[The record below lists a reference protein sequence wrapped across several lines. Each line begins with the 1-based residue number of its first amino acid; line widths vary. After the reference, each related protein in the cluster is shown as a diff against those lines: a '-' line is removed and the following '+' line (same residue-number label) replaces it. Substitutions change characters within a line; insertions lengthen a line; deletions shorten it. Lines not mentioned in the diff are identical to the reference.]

1 MKTITALLLFL
12 SLSSIPLAMADG
24 PSDGKVK
31 PPTIPC
37 APNVPCITEET
48 QKKGGESVRDFVIN
62 VFAGNFLTGFI
73 SIIAITSVI
82 FIIVGGLQLH
92 LALGNEEALKKAKTT
107 IIWSIAGLVIALLS
121 VAIVQIVTQL
131 FK

>member
-1 MKTITALLLFL
+1 MRYFLFSLMLLAAV
-12 SLSSIPLAMADG
+12 SVVPLALAQDI
-24 PSDGKVK
+24 K

-37 APNVPCITEET
+37 NNVTVPCITEET

-62 VFAGNFLTGFI
+62 TFAGNFITGFI
-73 SIIAITSVI
+73 SIIGITAVI

-107 IIWSIAGLVIALLS
+107 IIWSITGLVIALLS
-121 VAIVQIVTQL
+121 VAIVRIVTQIP

>member
-1 MKTITALLLFL
+1 MKTINRSLTALLLLL
-12 SLSSIPLAMADG
+12 SLSSIPLALAQD
-24 PSDGKVK
+24 VK

-62 VFAGNFLTGFI
+62 TFAGNFITGFI
-73 SIIAITSVI
+73 SIIGITAVI

-107 IIWSIAGLVIALLS
+107 IMWSITGLVIALLS
-121 VAIVQIVTQL
+121 VAIVRIVTQL
-131 FK
+131 PFK